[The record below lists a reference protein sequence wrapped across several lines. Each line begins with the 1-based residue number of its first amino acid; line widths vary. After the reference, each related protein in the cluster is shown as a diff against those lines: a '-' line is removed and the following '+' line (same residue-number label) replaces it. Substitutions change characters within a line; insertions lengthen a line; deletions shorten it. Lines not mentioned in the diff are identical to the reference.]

1 MYTYDDLAQL
11 ARTCAKNAHIANS
24 KEVAAKL
31 WALATEYRDEATKL
45 DGERGPYIGEPPSRL
60 TD

>member
-1 MYTYDDLAQL
+1 MYTYDDLAEL
-11 ARTCAKNAHIANS
+11 ARICAKNAHIASS

-31 WALATEYRDEATKL
+31 WEMATEYRDKATEL
-45 DGERGPYIGEPPSRL
+45 NGGRAPYIGEPPLQS

>member
-1 MYTYDDLAQL
+1 MYTYDDLAEL
-11 ARTCAKNAHIANS
+11 ARMASS

-31 WALATEYRDEATKL
+31 WELATEYRDEATKL
-45 DGERGPYIGEPPSRL
+45 DGGRGPYIGEPPRAL